1 MSTFLI
7 RLFVKDYKNTERQ
20 QVRTSYSVLAGIV
33 GIIANFLLFITKFT
47 IGFLINSISITADS
61 FNNLSD
67 SGSSVISL
75 IGAKLAQKPADK
87 EHPFGHGRFEYIS
100 AFIIS
105 FLILLVGFSLF
116 KVSLDKVIHPTQMN
130 FSWILVIILFISL
143 FIKIWLSLFNR
154 KLGNVI
160 NSTVL
165 KATSTDARNDVL
177 VTLATILST
186 IIYKLF
192 DLQIDG
198 WIGLLISLFVL
209 YSGFNIAK
217 DTLMP
222 LLGEA
227 AGADVYKKVTE
238 KVESYEGILGTHD
251 LIVHNYGPSQ
261 VMATIHAEVSNEAK
275 IEKIHDVIDQI
286 ERDVLAQLGI
296 FLVIHTDPLE
306 TNNNKIINSKHMV
319 DAVVHALEQK
329 ASIHDFRVVNG
340 ENKKNLIFD
349 LVVPYSYNDKNKE
362 ELVAK
367 IEKALLEI
375 NDKYNCVITIENSF
389 VGE

>member
-1 MSTFLI
+1 MSTLLI
-7 RLFVKDYKNTERQ
+7 RLFVKNYTNTDKQ
-20 QVRTSYSVLAGIV
+20 QVRTSYGVLAGFV
-33 GIIANFLLFITKFT
+33 GIIANFTLFLTKIT
-47 IGFLINSISITADS
+47 IGFLINSISITADA

-67 SGSSVISL
+67 AGSSIISL

-100 AFIIS
+100 AFIVS

-130 FSWILVIILFISL
+130 FSWILIIILFISL
-143 FIKIWLSLFNR
+143 FVKVWLSLFNK
-154 KLGNVI
+154 KLGSII

-177 VTLATILST
+177 VTLATIFSA
-186 IIYKLF
+186 LF
-192 DLQIDG
+192 CKFSGIQIDG
-198 WIGLLISLFVL
+198 WMGLLISIFVL

-227 AGADVYKKVTE
+227 ADVNIYKKITQ

-261 VMATIHAEVSNEAK
+261 IMATIHAEVSNEAN

-286 ERDVLAQLGI
+286 ERDIFSELGI

-319 DAVVHALEQK
+319 DAVVHAFDQN
-329 ASIHDFRVVNG
+329 ANIHDFRVVNG

-349 LVVPYSYNDKNKE
+349 LVVPYTYNDKNKE
-362 ELVAK
+362 DLVAK

-375 NDKYNCVITIENSF
+375 NDKYQCVITVENSF

>member
-7 RLFVKDYKNTERQ
+7 RLFVKDYKNTEKQ